1 MRWKL
6 IAGNVVALL
15 FACIVALVWVRAS
28 VTDALSRDITPMVER
43 SVVLFDALRTAQGDR
58 YQSLVVAQANSEAA
72 REVFAATNTTARSQA
87 AFEFAQ
93 RLARTLGESY
103 PQGRPRPADVVAV
116 TDDQGRVLARNVDA
130 RQEVGRDLKNEIEA
144 VGVALQSGNAVH
156 DYVRYDNTKWFD
168 VVIAPISREGRVT
181 GLAVVGYELADSI
194 AAEDKARLGAEVGY
208 IVREG
213 DRFAVQSLSFGT
225 QTEKTAIIELANA
238 SNLATIL
245 NSEGTLPVREV
256 EIGGHRFRLAARAVP
271 GLHRPTRA
279 GAVRPGYVVLAD
291 VTAAQAPATGIA
303 LPILYLGVI
312 ALVLMIVL
320 NILVSNSMLQPI
332 EVIEE
337 GLLKIING
345 DQAHRIELQ
354 HAELGG
360 IVYRINQLV
369 QTLTG
374 EEESDESGRVSRP
387 PSGRA
392 PGEGV

>member
-1 MRWKL
+1 MRLKL
-6 IAGNVVALL
+6 IAGNILALL
-15 FACIVALVWVRAS
+15 LACVVSLVWVRAS
-28 VTDALSRDITPMVER
+28 VTDVLTRDITPMVER

-58 YQSLVVAQANSEAA
+58 FQSLVQEQTNSEAA
-72 REVFAATNTTARSQA
+72 RNVFAATNTTARSGA

-93 RLARTLGESY
+93 RLSRALGGSF
-103 PQGRPRPADVVAV
+103 PQGRPRPADVVAI
-116 TDDQGRVLARNVDA
+116 TDDQGKVLARNIDP
-130 RQEVGRDLKNEIEA
+130 RQEVGRDLKNEFEA
-144 VGVALQSGNAVH
+144 VAVALQSNQAVH
-156 DYVRYDNTKWFD
+156 DYLRYDGTRWFD
-168 VVIAPISREGRVT
+168 VVISPITREGRVE
-181 GLAVVGYELADSI
+181 GVAVVGYELSDSL

-213 DRFAVQSLSFGT
+213 DRFAMQSLSFGT
-225 QTEKTAIIELANA
+225 QVEKTAVIAWADSI
-238 SNLATIL
+238 NLAATL
-245 NSEGTLPVREV
+245 NTDNSVSVRDL
-256 EIGGHRFRLAARAVP
+256 EINGRRYRIAARAVP

-279 GAVRPGYVVLAD
+279 GAVRPGYVVMAD
-291 VTAAQAPATGIA
+291 VTAAQAPALGVS
-303 LPILYLGVI
+303 LPIVYLSVL
-312 ALVLMIVL
+312 ALVIMLVV
-320 NILVSNSMLQPI
+320 NVLVSNSMLQPI

-387 PSGRA
+387 PSGR
-392 PGEGV
+392 PMDG